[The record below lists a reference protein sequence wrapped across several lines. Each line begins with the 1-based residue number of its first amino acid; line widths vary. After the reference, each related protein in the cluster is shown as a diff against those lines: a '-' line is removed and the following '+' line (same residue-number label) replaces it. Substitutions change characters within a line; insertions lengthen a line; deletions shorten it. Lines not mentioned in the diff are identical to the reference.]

1 MKTIALFSLLYI
13 SCQIGMSQPTANSL
27 IPKVDNRVEL
37 LSIVFRLA
45 KVKEFDDELN
55 PVYSKAITAHFKK
68 YQNHSLIKFVT
79 QLKDSLEIVY
89 WDAPTL
95 AVHLAQPPSLEPIV
109 SFNDSVPA
117 TIWGKKAVLSLKL
130 VRLLKQFYKDAQC
143 DDFFNSKKQYYES
156 VNQQYEKQGVKLNRN
171 WFLSFFGFEP
181 TERHIAV
188 LGLGMRNGTWL
199 KIHFPNEYPQTY
211 TIYRTLSFDANG
223 LPNDFNI
230 PIYSRLLIHEYI
242 HAFTNTLVDNNS
254 KDLRT
259 SAEIILRN
267 PEVYKLMKDTFYGN
281 WQFLLYE
288 TMVRACA
295 IKYLMAN
302 EKEKAVAE
310 EEIVKQEKLGFFW
323 MRELVKEL
331 DNFEKDKKTY
341 PNLEA
346 FMPQLNVY
354 FKQVAERMKK

>member
-1 MKTIALFSLLYI
+1 MKLVALSSLLFVC
-13 SCQIGMSQPTANSL
+13 CQICISQPSENSL

-45 KVKEFDDELN
+45 KVKEFDDSIN
-55 PVYSKAITAHFKK
+55 PTYNKAIDTHFKK
-68 YQNHSLIKFVT
+68 YKNHSLVKFVS

-95 AVHLAQPPSLEPIV
+95 AVHLEQPPSLEPLV
-109 SFNDSVPA
+109 AFNDSVPA
-117 TIWGKKAVLSLKL
+117 TIWGKKAILSLKL
-130 VRLLKQFYKDAQC
+130 VKLLKQFYRDAKC
-143 DDFFNSKKQYYES
+143 DDFFKSQKQYYES

-171 WFLSFFGFEP
+171 WFLGFFGFEP
-181 TERHIAV
+181 TERHVAV

-199 KIHFPNEYPQTY
+199 KIHFPRGYPQTY
-211 TIYRTLSFDANG
+211 TIYRTLSYDANG

-242 HAFTNTLVDNNS
+242 HAFTNTLVDKNS
-254 KDLRT
+254 NELKGP
-259 SAEIILRN
+259 AETILKN

-288 TMVRACA
+288 SMVRACA

-302 EKEKAVAE
+302 EGTKAVE
-310 EEIVKQEKLGFFW
+310 EELAKQEKLGFFW
-323 MRELVKEL
+323 MRDLVKEL
-331 DNFEKDKKTY
+331 DKFEKDKKAY